1 MQYEVRSLY
10 ITTKK
15 ELDEWKDKNKLDS
28 YKHSHT
34 TTLSGWDWDI
44 YSNKYM
50 DIHIFYKEGGTE
62 EEIKEIER
70 GVYFKKEE

>member
-50 DIHIFYKEGGTE
+50 DIHIYL
-62 EEIKEIER
+62 
-70 GVYFKKEE
+70 